1 MQQKSKGHIHIYWI
15 PISPPTKYAKSNPI
29 KIRLVKILFLVF
41 GLGLAAQNAAAAAVI
56 AAIIPT
62 SAPILGL
69 NLNLAVGTTNSRI
82 IINN

>member
-1 MQQKSKGHIHIYWI
+1 MQQKSKGNIYIYWI

-41 GLGLAAQNAAAAAVI
+41 GVGMAAQNAAAAVI